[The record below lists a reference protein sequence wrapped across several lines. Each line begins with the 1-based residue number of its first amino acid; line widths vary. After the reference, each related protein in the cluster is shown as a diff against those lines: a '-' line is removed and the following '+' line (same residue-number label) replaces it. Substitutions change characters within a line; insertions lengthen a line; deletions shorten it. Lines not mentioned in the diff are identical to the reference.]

1 MVRTWGRLRR
11 LNPTKTGSL
20 TLAALAPLLKPLL
33 SPLIKFRWAGGVF
46 VPKSGSAIL
55 VANHISSLDPV
66 LLGLFLAHNGRW
78 PHYLARANL
87 WENRLLK
94 RLLNASGQIPV
105 YRDSD
110 RAADALGQAKAS
122 LAKGNTVIIYP
133 EGTITFDP
141 QEWPMAIHT
150 GVARLAI
157 TTGAP
162 VIPVGQWGA
171 NFVLPPRKI
180 RPFKLRRQIVTTMA
194 GEPLSIAKG
203 DPTDHSLV
211 ADVSKQIFDAI
222 WRQTCLARGQAGPE
236 TIWNQRLQQRVD
248 RHKVLH

>member
-1 MVRTWGRLRR
+1 MAKTWGRLRR
-11 LNPTKTGSL
+11 LNPTKTNSL
-20 TLAALAPLLKPLL
+20 ALAALAPLVKPLL

-87 WENRLLK
+87 WDNRLL
-94 RLLNASGQIPV
+94 RHLLETSGQIPV
-105 YRDSD
+105 FRDSD
-110 RAADALGQAKAS
+110 QASDALRQAKAS
-122 LAKGNTVIIYP
+122 LASGNTVIIYP

-141 QEWPMAIHT
+141 QEWPMTIHT

-157 TTGAP
+157 ATGAP

-180 RPFKLRRQIVTTMA
+180 RPLQLRRHLVTTVA
-194 GEPLSIAKG
+194 GEPLEIPRG
-203 DPTDHSLV
+203 EEEDRELV
-211 ADVSKQIFDAI
+211 ARVSKQIFDAI
-222 WRQTCLARGQAGPE
+222 WRQTCLARGESGPD
-236 TIWNQRLQQRVD
+236 TIWSQRFNKRVACD
-248 RHKVLH
+248 DVLY